1 MTSGIVRGR
10 HLFGISWCSTWSSI
24 HALASFLSHRARKR
38 GGRSLRRRHRRR
50 GRRILRVAAIKRI
63 NPAQVLPIARRQSA
77 RPIHLHEILV
87 VVTALD
93 HHPSPIPTE
102 GKPTMLSLDPANIP
116 YFKRRQGLR
125 FGLQRCKV
133 SSRLRHRSA
142 HMGRTAFFLKKEERW
157 FKGGASFSG
166 RLKTISAGEMPS
178 SGSGQ
183 FLNWSTARTKES
195 VQSFPSCGTWS

>member
-50 GRRILRVAAIKRI
+50 GRRILRVAAIKRM

-102 GKPTMLSLDPANIP
+102 GKTTMLILDPANIP
-116 YFKRRQGLR
+116 NYKRRQGLC
-125 FGLQRCKV
+125 FGLQRLDLFFKPGAQGLF
-133 SSRLRHRSA
+133 SSAPQISPHGSNRIFSEE
-142 HMGRTAFFLKKEERW
+142 GRAGVERQCVLQW
-157 FKGGASFSG
+157 PTENYFRG
-166 RLKTISAGEMPS
+166 
-178 SGSGQ
+178 
-183 FLNWSTARTKES
+183 
-195 VQSFPSCGTWS
+195 